1 MRFQTIILQQFTH
14 VIYIM
19 FFITVGVT
27 NQPCSMTMPKLWQ
40 NLLGFELNGFFNFQK
55 EQIAQQFMLPE
66 RQAKVN
72 LLIKAMEQA
81 AGDLDGEPQFYCI
94 CRSSDSDRFMMS
106 VCLRTEIVVI

>member
-1 MRFQTIILQQFTH
+1 MCPKLF
-14 VIYIM
+14 IYCLIP
-19 FFITVGVT
+19 FITY
-27 NQPCSMTMPKLWQ
+27 CY
-40 NLLGFELNGFFNFQK
+40 FNFQK

-106 VCLRTEIVVI
+106 VCLRIEMANYF